1 MDRTESCVLC
11 LAPAGPAPPGA
22 GGYRVCAEC
31 DLAWRMVEDSPDPG
45 GDWERHYYADN
56 KVRML
61 HEKRISGL
69 QSIARRITQVCPSRG
84 RLLDVGAG
92 LGIFMETMAQ
102 SGWSVEGAE
111 PSGIAAQEARRRTKA
126 PVHLG
131 LLENL
136 DLPEASYDA
145 ITFFDALRTVPDPM
159 AFLRQA
165 RRLLRPGGTLIIR
178 EVHRRVEMSR
188 ERMRGLRGQWV
199 SPGRRAY
206 EYRQCFSPKSLS
218 FAFERIG
225 LSETWVEP
233 SPVFAE
239 PDGTESLAGSLFKR
253 SLGWA
258 SGSAY
263 LLSGH
268 RIVLGPN
275 LLAFGRAP
283 SR

>member
-1 MDRTESCVLC
+1 M
-11 LAPAGPAPPGA
+11 
-22 GGYRVCAEC
+22 C
-31 DLAWRMVEDSPDPG
+31 DIAWRAVEDSPDPG
-45 GDWERHYYADN
+45 GDWERHYYADE
-56 KVRML
+56 KVRRL

-69 QSIARRITQVCPSRG
+69 QSIARRITRVCPSRG

-92 LGIFMETMAQ
+92 LGIFMEAMAK

-111 PSGIAAQEARRRTKA
+111 PSGIAAQEARRRTGA
-126 PVHLG
+126 PVHVG
-131 LLENL
+131 LLESL
-136 DLPEASYDA
+136 DLPMQSYDA

-159 AFLRQA
+159 AFLHRA
-165 RRLLRPGGTLIIR
+165 RKLLRPGGTLVIR
-178 EVHRRVEMSR
+178 EVHRRVEMGR
-188 ERMRGLRGQWV
+188 ERIRALRGQRA

-206 EYRQCFSPKSLS
+206 EYRQCFSPRSLR
-218 FAFERIG
+218 FAFDRIG
-225 LSETWVEP
+225 LIETWVEP

-239 PDGTESLAGSLFKR
+239 PDGTDSLAGSLFKR

-263 LLSGH
+263 RLSGR

-283 SR
+283 SA